1 MSKNYDAIVIGAG
14 IIGCC
19 VAFEL
24 AKKGYKTL
32 NVDKLPEAGSGSTS
46 NSCAVIRLHYSTPA
60 GVAMARESYFYWLD
74 WEAYLGIKDPRGMI
88 RYINHG
94 CLVIKTEKNKYLKN
108 VMASLDELGVAYED
122 LDTDGI
128 RHKFPFLDIRQYGP
142 PKLADDPAF
151 GLPTGDVLKGAVY
164 IPESGYISD
173 PMLSAHNVQMAVEA
187 KGGEFLFNAEVADI
201 LQKDHRVAGIQIK
214 DGSRFH
220 APIVVNV
227 AGPHSFIINRLAGVE
242 EGMKIKTRA
251 LRQEVAHVSPPAGMD
266 YEAAAPLISDG
277 DTGCYSRPEA
287 GNHVLI
293 GSEDPDCDALEWV
306 EDPDD
311 FNHNFTGQWR
321 TQVMREAQRITGLP
335 IPNQMQ
341 GVVDLY
347 DCTDDWLPIYD
358 RSDLPG
364 FYMAVGTSGNQYKN
378 APVAGALMA
387 YLIEQVEAGHDHDNE
402 PLQYPLKY
410 VNRRLNL
417 GTFSR
422 LREINTAS
430 SFSVVG

>member
-1 MSKNYDAIVIGAG
+1 MSNI
-14 IIGCC
+14 
-19 VAFEL
+19 
-24 AKKGYKTL
+24 
-32 NVDKLPEAGSGSTS
+32 
-46 NSCAVIRLHYSTPA
+46 
-60 GVAMARESYFYWLD
+60 
-74 WEAYLGIKDPRGMI
+74 
-88 RYINHG
+88 
-94 CLVIKTEKNKYLKN
+94 
-108 VMASLDELGVAYED
+108 
-122 LDTDGI
+122 
-128 RHKFPFLDIRQYGP
+128 
-142 PKLADDPAF
+142 
-151 GLPTGDVLKGAVY
+151 
-164 IPESGYISD
+164 
-173 PMLSAHNVQMAVEA
+173 
-187 KGGEFLFNAEVADI
+187 
-201 LQKDHRVAGIQIK
+201 
-214 DGSRFH
+214 
-220 APIVVNV
+220 
-227 AGPHSFIINRLAGVE
+227 
-242 EGMKIKTRA
+242 
-251 LRQEVAHVSPPAGMD
+251 
-266 YEAAAPLISDG
+266 
-277 DTGCYSRPEA
+277 
-287 GNHVLI
+287 HVLI

-321 TQVMREAQRITGLP
+321 TQVMREAQRIVGLP

-387 YLIEQVEAGHDHDNE
+387 YLIEQVEAGHDHDNK